1 MRRRAAAAHRS
12 SGRGSPGVS
21 FPIMKL
27 KLATL
32 LTVLV
37 FGCAT
42 VRVPVSELGEP
53 APPPRGVAIAEPQVE
68 LWLESGD
75 SPAPAERE
83 EALARSRDALE
94 RALERHGGPE
104 ESAGT
109 VLYVRERA
117 IARTSSRRSD
127 QAAATA
133 GMVVGAVVVVAAV
146 IWAIV
151 EGRSPGSRSKSSVR
165 SAARPAP
172 RPGTAP
178 AARPAARPSVRSGVD
193 VGVGVAVH
201 IPIGP
206 VPYPA
211 SPYPDAGPPIAAG
224 PSPSGSDEDPA
235 APWEDDAVAADP
247 APALPPVPEL
257 GLDDRGYFAGDVVVL
272 DLTLVDRR
280 SGQPVW
286 TRTVRDEIDPR
297 DPAAMARAV
306 DGALAGEPWAQ
317 PAASAPR

>member
-1 MRRRAAAAHRS
+1 MNKAVA
-12 SGRGSPGVS
+12 
-21 FPIMKL
+21 L
-27 KLATL
+27 LAV
-32 LTVLV
+32 LT

-75 SPAPAERE
+75 SPSPAERGD
-83 EALARSRDALE
+83 ALARSRDALE
-94 RALERHGGPE
+94 RALERHEGPE
-104 ESAGT
+104 DGADT

-117 IARTSSRRSD
+117 VARTSSRRSD

-133 GMVVGAVVVVAAV
+133 GMVIGAVVVVAVV

-151 EGRSPGSRSKSSVR
+151 EGRSPGSKSKSSVR

-178 AARPAARPSVRSGVD
+178 APRPAARPQVGGGLD
-193 VGVGVAVH
+193 VAIGVAVH

-206 VPYPA
+206 VPYPY
-211 SPYPDAGPPIAAG
+211 PYPDAGPPIESQ
-224 PSPSGSDEDPA
+224 PPSGSDEDPA
-235 APWEDDAVAADP
+235 APWEEDAVGVDP

-257 GLDDRGYFAGDVVVL
+257 GLDERGYFAGDVVVL
-272 DLTLVDRR
+272 DLTVVDRR

-286 TRTVRDEIDPR
+286 TRTVREEIDPS
-297 DPAAMARAV
+297 DPAAMARAIAR
-306 DGALAGEPWAQ
+306 ALASKPWAR
-317 PAASAPR
+317 PAASASR